1 MTDFP
6 FPETVEEFR
15 AAREAVEGRIAD
27 AARRAGRDPAEVRLL
42 PVSKTWPPE
51 RLRLAIEAGMTTLGE
66 NRIQELSAKAQELA
80 DTGVR
85 WCAIGHLQRNKAR
98 DCAAYAHEF
107 HALDSLRVA
116 EALQRRLEAA
126 DRHLDVYV
134 QVNTSMEPQKHGL
147 QAEEVEEVLAG
158 LVDLDRLHVRGLM
171 TLAEFSP
178 DESVVRPCFVRL
190 RELREKLTPNL
201 PEGMSLDE
209 LSMGMSGDFEWA
221 IEEGATTVRVGQ
233 AIFGHRSTGDS
244 EYWPRQA

>member
-15 AAREAVEGRIAD
+15 AAREAVEARIAD
-27 AARRAGRDPAEVRLL
+27 AAGRAGRDAAEVRLL

-66 NRIQELSAKAQELA
+66 NRIQELATKAEELA

-98 DCAAYAHEF
+98 DCATYAHEF
-107 HALDSLRVA
+107 HALDSVRVA
-116 EALQRRLEAA
+116 EALQRRLETV
-126 DRHLDVYV
+126 DRQLDVFV

-147 QAEEVEEVLAG
+147 AADDVEGVLTE
-158 LVDLDRLHVRGLM
+158 LVEFDRLRVRGLM

-178 DESVVRPCFVRL
+178 AESVVRPCFVRL
-190 RELREKLTPNL
+190 RELRDRLVPSL

-233 AIFGHRSTGDS
+233 AIFGRRSTGDS